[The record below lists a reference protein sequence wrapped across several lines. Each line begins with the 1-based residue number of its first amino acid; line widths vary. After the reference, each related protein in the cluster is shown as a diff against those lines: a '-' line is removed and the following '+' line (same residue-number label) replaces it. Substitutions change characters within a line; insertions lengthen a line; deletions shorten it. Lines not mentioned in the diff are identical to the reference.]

1 MIDLEGDPGLW
12 SESLHGFCRAALA
25 GVPGGTVVVF
35 DAELRVRFAEGESLS
50 LAGLGSMV
58 GRRLPD
64 VLPAASWE
72 LLRAPYEAALGGRTS
87 TCDFTAGAMLLSIHV
102 SPFALVELGRAGLAV
117 SREVGEQRRVES
129 AVVVGEGAVWASE
142 ELFRAAFEHAPL
154 GISVIGLDG
163 RRLRVNDA
171 CCRIAGYSREEMV
184 GSDLGDFT
192 HPEDVARDQQFL
204 AAAVAGEGDHLERE
218 KRYLHKDG
226 SVLWVQAQSEMVRDG
241 LGNPLF
247 VVAHIQ
253 DISDRRVAREQR
265 RGSDRTLRAVIDHS
279 PAVIC
284 VKNRNLRFELV
295 NREFEEWCD
304 LPSEQ
309 ILGHTAEELAVGP
322 IAESGRAMD
331 EQVLESGEASQKEEM
346 LVRGDQQRAFLT
358 LRFPLFDD
366 DLAVQSV
373 CSMSTDITERRDE
386 ERTRQERL
394 QCSVEIHAA
403 LAQDRF
409 VLHGQPIM
417 NLVSMKVEQAELLL
431 RMRDADGSDKLLA
444 PGAFLPA
451 AERFDQ
457 IGLIDEWVLDR
468 AVELAAAGH
477 RVEVNLSAK
486 TISDP
491 RQIDRIEQ
499 VVIQSGAAPQNLI
512 FEITETAAAENL
524 EAARAFAVRLRQL
537 GCAFALDDFG
547 IGHGTFTYLQHLP
560 VDYLKI
566 DLAFVRELL
575 RGDSNRDVVLAIIG
589 VAEQFGIK
597 TIAEGIEDQATLD
610 ELRRLGVDYAQGYW
624 IGRPVALDQLWKPTD
639 DQEA

>member
-12 SESLHGFCRAALA
+12 SESLHGFCRAVLS

-50 LAGLGSMV
+50 LAGVASMV

-72 LLRAPYEAALGGRTS
+72 LLSAPYEAALGGRTS
-87 TCDFTAGAMLLSIHV
+87 TCDFSAGATLLSIHV
-102 SPFALVELGRAGLAV
+102 SPFSLGELGRGGLAV
-117 SREVGEQRRVES
+117 SREVGEQRRLES
-129 AVVVGEGAVWASE
+129 AVAVGEGAVWASE
-142 ELFRAAFEHAPL
+142 ELFRAAFDHAPL

-184 GSDLGDFT
+184 GSGLGDFT
-192 HPEDVARDQQFL
+192 HPDDVAGDQQFL
-204 AAAVAGEGDHLERE
+204 AAAIAGEGDHLERE

-253 DISDRRVAREQR
+253 DISERRVAREQR
-265 RGSDRTLRAVIDHS
+265 RASDRTLHAVIDHS
-279 PAVIC
+279 PAMIC
-284 VKNRNLRFELV
+284 VKDRDLRFELV

-304 LPSEQ
+304 LPSAK
-309 ILGHTAEELAVGP
+309 ILGQTAAELAVGP
-322 IAESGRAMD
+322 MAQDGLAKD
-331 EQVLESGEASQKEEM
+331 EQVLHTGEVSQEEET
-346 LVRGDQQRAFLT
+346 LVRGDQPREFLT
-358 LRFPLFDD
+358 LRFPLFDEH
-366 DLAVQSV
+366 LAVQSV
-373 CSMSTDITERRDE
+373 CSLSTDITERRDE
-386 ERTRQERL
+386 ERARQARL

-403 LAQDRF
+403 LAQERF

-417 NLVSMKVEQAELLL
+417 NLVSMEIEQAELLL
-431 RMRDADGSDKLLA
+431 RMRDADSGDKLLA
-444 PGAFLPA
+444 PGEFLPA

-457 IGLIDEWVLDR
+457 IGLIDAWVLDR

-486 TISDP
+486 TICDP
-491 RQIDRIEQ
+491 GQIDRIEH
-499 VVIQSGAAPQNLI
+499 VVIQSGASPQNLI

-524 EAARAFAVRLRQL
+524 EAAREFAVRLRTL

-547 IGHGTFTYLQHLP
+547 IGHGTFTYLQQLP

-566 DLAFVRELL
+566 DLGFVKRLL
-575 RGDSNRDVVLAIIG
+575 HGDSNRDVIQAIIG

-610 ELRRLGVDYAQGYW
+610 ELRHMGVDYAQGYW

-639 DQEA
+639 DQEQ

>member
-1 MIDLEGDPGLW
+1 MIDLEGDPGSW
-12 SESLHGFCRAALA
+12 AESLHGFCRAVLA
-25 GVPGGTVVVF
+25 GVPGGAVVVF
-35 DAELRVRFAEGESLS
+35 DAELRVRFAEGESMG
-50 LAGLGSMV
+50 LAGLGSLV

-72 LLRAPYEAALGGRTS
+72 LLRASYEAALGGETS
-87 TCDFTAGAMLLSIHV
+87 TCDFTAGSMLLSVHV
-102 SPFALVELGRAGLAV
+102 SPFSWGELGRGGLAV
-117 SREVGEQRRVES
+117 SREVGEQRRLES

-163 RRLRVNDA
+163 RRLRVNEA

-204 AAAVAGEGDHLERE
+204 AAALAGEGDHLERE
-218 KRYLHKDG
+218 KRYLHRDG

-265 RGSDRTLRAVIDHS
+265 RASDRTLRAVIDHS

-284 VKNRNLRFELV
+284 VKDRDLRFELV
-295 NREFEEWCD
+295 NHEFEEWCD

-309 ILGHTAEELAVGP
+309 ILGHTAAELAVGP
-322 IAESGRAMD
+322 MAEGGRAMD
-331 EQVLESGEASQKEEM
+331 EQVLESGEASQEEEM

-373 CSMSTDITERRDE
+373 CSMSTDISERRDE
-386 ERTRQERL
+386 ERTKQERL
-394 QCSVEIHAA
+394 QCSVDIHAA

-409 VLHGQPIM
+409 VLHGQPIL
-417 NLVSMKVEQAELLL
+417 NLVSMQVDQAELLL
-431 RMRDADGSDKLLA
+431 RMLDANGGHKLLA
-444 PGAFLPA
+444 PGEFLPA
-451 AERFDQ
+451 AERFGQ

-491 RQIDRIEQ
+491 GQIDRIEQ
-499 VVIQSGAAPQNLI
+499 VVIQSGASPQNLI
-512 FEITETAAAENL
+512 FEITETAVAENL
-524 EAARAFAVRLRQL
+524 EAARAFAIRLRSL

-566 DLAFVRELL
+566 DLSFVRRLL
-575 RGDSNRDVVLAIIG
+575 RRDSNRDVVLAIIG
-589 VAEQFGIK
+589 VAKQFGIK

-610 ELRRLGVDYAQGYW
+610 ELRRMGVDYAQGYW

-639 DQEA
+639 DQEK